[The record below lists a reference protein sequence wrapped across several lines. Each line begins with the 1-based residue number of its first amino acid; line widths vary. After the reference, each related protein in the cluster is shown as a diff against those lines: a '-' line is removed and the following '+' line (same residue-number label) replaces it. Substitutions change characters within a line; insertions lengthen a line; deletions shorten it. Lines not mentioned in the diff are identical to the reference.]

1 MKENKQ
7 IYRSV
12 PNAELRLEDCKKVS
26 YYEFSGHI
34 ESTASTYVRPFKT
47 KAELKAELKYLK
59 KQPYAVMREGA
70 EIHKK
75 IILLQKALITRKQVH
90 PKKVRKAT
98 TREENHETIKR
109 SQRKVLHY
117 IYNNFDVPFVL
128 CATFTYAT
136 KEYCYEN
143 VCKDFT
149 NLRKKLKYRFP
160 KIAFIAVYEP
170 CEDTSWHVHTLLRG
184 CKGFKKELL
193 ETLWGKGNVHVE
205 IFKVKAAPYF
215 CKNDRLE
222 MYPAGARLYTK
233 SRNVLPPIKHTTSVE
248 NFKKKIAGLPCTYES
263 GKKLVVEVNGEEKVL
278 NNFLYQNF
286 MKREV

>member
-12 PNAELRLEDCKKVS
+12 PNAELRLEDCKRVS
-26 YYEFSGHI
+26 YFEFSGHI
-34 ESTASTYVRPFKT
+34 ESTASTYVRPYKT

-59 KQPYAVMREGA
+59 KQPYAVMREGE
-70 EIHKK
+70 EIQRK
-75 IILLQKALITRKQVH
+75 IILLQKALLTRKQVH
-90 PKKVRKAT
+90 QEKVRKAT

-109 SQRKVLHY
+109 SQRKLLHY

-136 KEYCYEN
+136 KKYCYEN

-160 KIAFIAVYEP
+160 KMAFIAIYEP
-170 CEDTSWHVHTLLRG
+170 CEDASWHIHTLLRG
-184 CKGFKKELL
+184 CKGVNKELL
-193 ETLWGKGNVHVE
+193 ESLWQKGGVHLKT
-205 IFKVKAAPYF
+205 FNANAAPYF
-215 CKNDRLE
+215 FKNIRLE
-222 MYPAGARLYTK
+222 MYPAGARLYSK
-233 SRNVLPPIKHTTSVE
+233 SRNVLPPIKHTTSVDS
-248 NFKKKIAGLPCTYES
+248 FKKKIDGLPCTYQS

-286 MKREV
+286 MKREG